1 MPAETAEKYITRNS
15 ITPTFSELLEGCCRD
30 LPDSLNAYLLCKLR
44 EFPAAAN
51 TVEIP
56 AEALV
61 WKPADIKV
69 HNSVQLNQFID
80 DLRWASTSAAI
91 LERVLYERPRN
102 VPAFIIELLAKNDL
116 AAPDTGEVAAQ
127 DALDAAAAKV
137 QAIQRGHMTRK
148 ERKEQAAAAT
158 KVQAAKRGQ
167 QSRKAAAAERHRVA
181 EEQGAAATKMQARQR
196 GRSERKKRSGET
208 AEEVEHQGAADAT
221 EQVENSNAE
230 LQEEQ
235 EEADAMA
242 YLMND
247 PQAAQSATKMQAIQR
262 GRQARKK

>member
-1 MPAETAEKYITRNS
+1 
-15 ITPTFSELLEGCCRD
+15 
-30 LPDSLNAYLLCKLR
+30 
-44 EFPAAAN
+44 
-51 TVEIP
+51 
-56 AEALV
+56 
-61 WKPADIKV
+61 
-69 HNSVQLNQFID
+69 
-80 DLRWASTSAAI
+80 
-91 LERVLYERPRN
+91 
-102 VPAFIIELLAKNDL
+102 
-116 AAPDTGEVAAQ
+116 
-127 DALDAAAAKV
+127 
-137 QAIQRGHMTRK
+137 
-148 ERKEQAAAAT
+148 
-158 KVQAAKRGQ
+158 
-167 QSRKAAAAERHRVA
+167 
-181 EEQGAAATKMQARQR
+181 MQARQR